1 MTLQLIK
8 ISTTAYEE
16 EDFFLVTDL
25 SEAYVLEII
34 HPIVWAEREGEEDY
48 DNEILFNALKKAYP
62 KNFIEVFYEPNTLIL

>member
-25 SEAYVLEII
+25 NEKDILKVIE
-34 HPIVWAEREGEEDY
+34 PIVWAERDGEDDY
-48 DNEILFNALKKAYP
+48 DNELLFNLLKKSYP
-62 KNFIEVFYEPNTLIL
+62 KNFIEMFNEPNTLIL